1 MRSPTGTAPCCLW
14 FGNRLL
20 HSHHPGRSTSACR
33 PPVGIGRMSS
43 SSPRFQNHDD
53 VRNLGMSESTTLRSL
68 LPRTERGC
76 HFVAYGDCCI
86 GPPEPGRGHEEHLAA
101 VHRVMHQ
108 LDPRPQFVCFLGDL
122 IWGLTRE
129 HGPNHDGDS
138 LRQEWAVKLPRE
150 MKPLTDLD
158 VPVFR
163 IPGNHDTMTPVSEA
177 VWKEVFDEIPQNGPE
192 GQEGLTWFERRDELL
207 IIGISVY
214 AMNMGSPFTMMG
226 GRVDC
231 DWVDRIL
238 SEHSD
243 AKFKFV
249 LGHSP
254 VHPVNGYT
262 APKWG
267 MLPEFGEPFW
277 EVLARHH
284 VTAYL
289 CSHVIAFDF
298 QVHDGVPQ
306 ITTGGAGT
314 SSGPGGC
321 MPAPAEYHHCV
332 QLAVDDIGLRG
343 QVLDTDGTAREEF
356 QWPLPADGVMRWS
369 FQSDALPPKP
379 SRVLLTGQNE
389 NEAYPRIRVSLDG
402 YQPRLNVTLYDPA
415 DVYPCS
421 WHGPEIDIRYP
432 FELTVAIDPAM
443 GPGGVLA
450 RVGSGPYSS
459 LATDEPFGYKADAWP
474 ENWEA
479 STEIPVVDAAD

>member
-1 MRSPTGTAPCCLW
+1 MA
-14 FGNRLL
+14 
-20 HSHHPGRSTSACR
+20 TSL
-33 PPVGIGRMSS
+33 S
-43 SSPRFQNHDD
+43 RFQGHDG
-53 VRNLGMSESTTLRSL
+53 VGNLGVGESKTLRSL
-68 LPRTERGC
+68 LPRTETGC

-108 LDPRPQFVCFLGDL
+108 LDPRPEFVCFLGDL

-129 HGPNHDGDS
+129 HGPNHDGES

-163 IPGNHDTMTPVSEA
+163 IPGNHDTMTPVSET
-177 VWKEVFDEIPQNGPE
+177 VWREVFDEIPQNGPE
-192 GQEGLTWFERRDELL
+192 GQEGLTWFERRGDLL

-231 DWVDRIL
+231 DWVDRVL
-238 SEHSD
+238 TEHSD

-277 EVLARHH
+277 AVLARHQ

-321 MPAPAEYHHCV
+321 MPAPDEYHHCV

-343 QVLDTDGTAREEF
+343 QVLDTVGTAREEF
-356 QWPLPADGVMRWS
+356 QWPLPADGIMKWS
-369 FQSDALPPKP
+369 FKSDSLPPKP
-379 SRVLLTGQNE
+379 SRVLLTGQSGKE
-389 NEAYPRIRVSLDG
+389 DYPRIRVSLDG

-421 WHGPEIDIRYP
+421 WHGPEIDIRHP
-432 FELTVAIDPAM
+432 FELTVAIDPTL

-450 RVGSGPYSS
+450 RVGNEPYSS
-459 LATDEPFGYKADAWP
+459 LTTDVPFGFKVNSWP
-474 ENWEA
+474 EKWDV
-479 STEIPVVDAAD
+479 STEIPVVEMAD

>member
-1 MRSPTGTAPCCLW
+1 MA
-14 FGNRLL
+14 
-20 HSHHPGRSTSACR
+20 TSL
-33 PPVGIGRMSS
+33 S
-43 SSPRFQNHDD
+43 RFQGHDG
-53 VRNLGMSESTTLRSL
+53 VGNLRVSESTTLRSL
-68 LPRTERGC
+68 LPRTETGC

-108 LDPRPQFVCFLGDL
+108 LDPRPEFVCFLGDL

-129 HGPNHDGDS
+129 HGPNHDAES

-163 IPGNHDTMTPVSEA
+163 IPGNHDTMTPVSET
-177 VWKEVFDEIPQNGPE
+177 VWREVFDEIPQNGPE
-192 GQEGLTWFERRDELL
+192 GQEGLTWFERRGDLL

-231 DWVDRIL
+231 DWVDRVL
-238 SEHSD
+238 TEHSD

-277 EVLARHH
+277 AVLARHQ

-321 MPAPAEYHHCV
+321 MPAPDEYHHCV

-343 QVLDTDGTAREEF
+343 QVLDTDGTVREEF
-356 QWPLPADGVMRWS
+356 QWPLPADGIMKWS
-369 FQSDALPPKP
+369 FKSDSLPPKP
-379 SRVLLTGQNE
+379 SRVLLTGQSGK
-389 NEAYPRIRVSLDG
+389 EAYPRIRVSLDG

-421 WHGPEIDIRYP
+421 WHGPEIDIRHP
-432 FELTVAIDPAM
+432 FELTVAIDPAL

-450 RVGSGPYSS
+450 RVGNEPYSS
-459 LATDEPFGYKADAWP
+459 LTTDVPFGFKVNTWP
-474 ENWEA
+474 EKWDV
-479 STEIPVVDAAD
+479 STEIPVVETAD

>member
-1 MRSPTGTAPCCLW
+1 MA
-14 FGNRLL
+14 
-20 HSHHPGRSTSACR
+20 TSL
-33 PPVGIGRMSS
+33 S
-43 SSPRFQNHDD
+43 RFQGHDG
-53 VRNLGMSESTTLRSL
+53 VGNLGVGESKTLRSL
-68 LPRTERGC
+68 LPRTETGC

-108 LDPRPQFVCFLGDL
+108 LDPRPEFVCFLGDL

-129 HGPNHDGDS
+129 HGPNHDGES

-163 IPGNHDTMTPVSEA
+163 IPGNHDTMTPVSET
-177 VWKEVFDEIPQNGPE
+177 VWREVFDEIPQNGPE
-192 GQEGLTWFERRDELL
+192 GQEGLTWFERRGDLL

-231 DWVDRIL
+231 DWVDRVL
-238 SEHSD
+238 TEHSD

-277 EVLARHH
+277 AVLARHQ

-321 MPAPAEYHHCV
+321 MPAPDEYHHCV

-343 QVLDTDGTAREEF
+343 QVLAPDGTAREEF
-356 QWPLPADGVMRWS
+356 QWPLPEDGIMKSSIR
-369 FQSDALPPKP
+369 SDSLPPKP
-379 SRVLLTGQNE
+379 SRVLLTGQSGK
-389 NEAYPRIRVSLDG
+389 EAYPRIRVSLDG

-421 WHGPEIDIRYP
+421 WHGPEIDIRHP
-432 FELTVAIDPAM
+432 FELTVAIDPNL

-450 RVGSGPYSS
+450 RVGNEPYSS
-459 LATDEPFGYKADAWP
+459 LTTDVPFGFKVNSWP
-474 ENWEA
+474 EKWDV
-479 STEIPVVDAAD
+479 STEIPVVEMAD

>member
-1 MRSPTGTAPCCLW
+1 
-14 FGNRLL
+14 
-20 HSHHPGRSTSACR
+20 
-33 PPVGIGRMSS
+33 
-43 SSPRFQNHDD
+43 
-53 VRNLGMSESTTLRSL
+53 
-68 LPRTERGC
+68 
-76 HFVAYGDCCI
+76 
-86 GPPEPGRGHEEHLAA
+86 
-101 VHRVMHQ
+101 
-108 LDPRPQFVCFLGDL
+108 
-122 IWGLTRE
+122 
-129 HGPNHDGDS
+129 
-138 LRQEWAVKLPRE
+138 

-163 IPGNHDTMTPVSEA
+163 IPGNHDTMTPVSET
-177 VWKEVFDEIPQNGPE
+177 VWREVFDEIPQNGPE
-192 GQEGLTWFERRDELL
+192 GQEGLTWFERRGDLL

-231 DWVDRIL
+231 DWVDRVL
-238 SEHSD
+238 TEHSD

-277 EVLARHH
+277 AVLARHQ

-321 MPAPAEYHHCV
+321 MPAPDEYHHCV

-343 QVLDTDGTAREEF
+343 QVLDTDGTVREEF
-356 QWPLPADGVMRWS
+356 QWPLPADGIMKWS
-369 FQSDALPPKP
+369 FKSDSLPPKP
-379 SRVLLTGQNE
+379 SRVLLTGQSGK
-389 NEAYPRIRVSLDG
+389 EAYPRIRVSLDG

-421 WHGPEIDIRYP
+421 WHGPEIDIRHP
-432 FELTVAIDPAM
+432 FELTVAIDPAL

-450 RVGSGPYSS
+450 RVGNEPYSS
-459 LATDEPFGYKADAWP
+459 LTTDVPFGFKVNTWP
-474 ENWEA
+474 EKWDV
-479 STEIPVVDAAD
+479 STEIPVVETAE

>member
-1 MRSPTGTAPCCLW
+1 MPNSL
-14 FGNRLL
+14 
-20 HSHHPGRSTSACR
+20 
-33 PPVGIGRMSS
+33 
-43 SSPRFQNHDD
+43 PRFQVHDG
-53 VRNLGMSESTTLRSL
+53 VGNIEMSESTTLRSL
-68 LPRTERGC
+68 LPRTEMGC

-86 GPPEPGRGHEEHLAA
+86 GPPEPGRGHEEHLSA

-129 HGPNHDGDS
+129 HGPNHDADS
-138 LRQEWAVKLPRE
+138 LRREWTVKLPRE

-163 IPGNHDTMTPVSEA
+163 IPGNHDTMTPVSET

-192 GQEGLTWFERRDELL
+192 GQEGLTWFERRDDLL

-231 DWVDRIL
+231 DWVDRVL
-238 SEHSD
+238 TEHSD

-254 VHPVNGYT
+254 VHPVNGYSS
-262 APKWG
+262 PKWG

-277 EVLARHH
+277 EVLAGHQ

-321 MPAPAEYHHCV
+321 MPAPDEYHHCV

-356 QWPLPADGVMRWS
+356 QWPLPEDGIMKWS
-369 FQSDALPPKP
+369 FRSDSLPPKP
-379 SRVLLTGQNE
+379 SRVLLSGQSGK
-389 NEAYPRIRVSLDG
+389 EAYPRIRVSLDG

-421 WHGPEIDIRYP
+421 WHGPEIDIRHP

-459 LATDEPFGYKADAWP
+459 LTTDVPFGFKVNAWP
-474 ENWEA
+474 EKWDV
-479 STEIPVVDAAD
+479 STEIPVVETAD